1 MLVDDLYLY
10 AAFAVGW
17 LIGRRWPS
25 RHPWLARATLGSVGV
40 LLFLLGASFRAIA
53 PAAIEQVF
61 PLAAAFAATALVVTA
76 GLSVALRRRRSVASA
91 PPTPPSVR
99 TRVGFPSSLLLVLA
113 LFVGYGVGRAVALPT
128 ATLLT
133 IALAALLALV
143 GYGVDLSLASVRH
156 AWSPLLAATL
166 GSLVTATFFT
176 VLAGLDPQAS
186 FATGLG
192 FGWYSLAGPL
202 VAARL
207 GATLG
212 LFAFVANLLRE
223 LSVMLLAPY
232 LGPRLGGEGLA
243 AMGGATSMDTNLY
256 FITRYGEEGSAAL
269 ALATGLTLTLAASL
283 LVPAVLAL

>member
-1 MLVDDLYLY
+1 VLVDDLYLY
-10 AAFAVGW
+10 AAFAAGWAVGR
-17 LIGRRWPS
+17 LWPS
-25 RHPWLARATLGSVGV
+25 RHPWLARATLGTVAV
-40 LLFLLGASFRAIA
+40 LLFLLGASFRAIS
-53 PAAIEQVF
+53 PGAIESVL
-61 PLAAAFAATALVVTA
+61 PLAAAFAGVVLVVTA
-76 GLSVALRRRRSVASA
+76 GLAVALRRLRSRAS
-91 PPTPPSVR
+91 TPAAGRPARVR
-99 TRVGFPSSLLLVLA
+99 AGVPSSLLLVLA

-143 GYGVDLSLASVRH
+143 GYGVDLSLESVRH

-166 GSLVTATFFT
+166 GAVVTASVFV
-176 VLAGLDPQAS
+176 VLVRVDPRAS

-212 LFAFVANLLRE
+212 LFTFVANLLRE

-232 LGPRLGGEGLA
+232 VGPRLGGEALS

-256 FITRYGEEGSAAL
+256 FITRYGEPGSAAL